1 MIYGFDTSNESAALG
16 SLLVFG
22 IYRSRDVRRFK
33 VTPEMWSQ
41 IERACKSSAKRAE
54 DLTDFIEKLK
64 PKLMCGT
71 VAPRYM
77 KTDLDAATM
86 YVDHS
91 TGEVWSRV
99 DDGKRQFWTRL
110 LEESDDQIVLE
121 TLYRKTSLIIA
132 LVRDRLE
139 REKPIEAQLYKD
151 ATIEDVEWKSVDK
164 EE

>member
-33 VTPEMWSQ
+33 VSVDMWGI
-41 IERACKSSAKRAE
+41 IERAVKSSAKRAE

-71 VAPRYM
+71 VSPRYM
-77 KTDLDAATM
+77 KTDLDATTM
-86 YVDHS
+86 YVDRS
-91 TGEVWSRV
+91 TGEVWSKA

-110 LEESDDQIVLE
+110 LEEADDQAILE
-121 TLYRKTSLIIA
+121 ALYKKTSLIIA

-139 REKPIEAQLYKD
+139 REKPIEMQLYKD
-151 ATIEDVEWKSVDK
+151 DDNNEPEDV
-164 EE
+164 